1 MFSFKSP
8 MNIKSKKSKKSPKK
22 SLKKLTKS
30 NLYYHVKVKLKLM
43 PQTELDLTDKEF
55 YEHLSR
61 HIGDFNT
68 EDIVY
73 FPIYNIRLLNKT
85 LYFDI
90 LKEEYKQYS
99 YEEDKKKEI
108 KRRIKMNSFA
118 DGAWESL
125 DTNFWKIVKG
135 DQELFLIGIDKV
147 DVI

>member
-85 LYFDI
+85 LYFDV
-90 LKEEYKQYS
+90 LKEGNT
-99 YEEDKKKEI
+99 KKEI
-108 KRRIKMNSFA
+108 QRRIKMTSLA
-118 DGAWESL
+118 DGAWETL
-125 DTNFWKIVKG
+125 GTDFWKIVRG
-135 DQELFLIGIDKV
+135 DQELFLVDINKV
-147 DVI
+147 DVN